1 MSHEQQTL
9 QKNPLGSTGLTVS
22 CLGLGTVKI
31 GRNEGVKYP
40 AGFELPDDQ
49 QVRQILHLTRELG
62 INLIDTAP
70 AYGSSEERLGTLLTQ
85 RHEWV
90 ICSKVGEEFADGKS
104 FFDFSGKHVR
114 RSIERSLK
122 RLRTDYL
129 DIVLVHSDGNDED
142 IIRSTDCLD
151 VLNRCKE
158 EGLLRSF
165 GLSTKTV
172 AGGLLA
178 VQQSDVV
185 MVTYN
190 PTATADDEVIDL
202 AHAQNKGVLIK
213 KAFNSGHSMAE
224 SSAANDPVKANL
236 EFIFARA
243 GVSSVIV
250 GTINPVHLRQN
261 VEAAIAAT
269 RRTHTGCR
277 DSSDR

>member
-1 MSHEQQTL
+1 MTQGLLQTR
-9 QKNPLGSTGLTVS
+9 PLGSTGLNVS

-49 QVRQILHLTRELG
+49 EVRQILALARELG

-70 AYGSSEERLGTLLTQ
+70 AYGYSEERLGKLLPN
-85 RHEWV
+85 RHDWV

-129 DIVLVHSDGNDED
+129 DTVLVHSDGNDEA
-142 IIRSTDCLD
+142 IIRSTDCLE
-151 VLNRCKE
+151 VLHRCRE
-158 EGLLRSF
+158 EGLIRSF

-172 AGGLLA
+172 DGGKLA
-178 VQQSDVV
+178 VQESDVV

-190 PTATADDEVIDL
+190 TGATADAEVIDL
-202 AHAQNKGVLIK
+202 ALAQGKGVLIK
-213 KAFNSGHSMAE
+213 KALNSGHAL
-224 SSAANDPVKANL
+224 AANAAASANPVQANMN
-236 EFIFARA
+236 FIFARP
-243 GVSSVIV
+243 GVSAVIV
-250 GTINPVHLRQN
+250 GTINPVHLREN
-261 VEAAIAAT
+261 VRAAIAA
-269 RRTHTGCR
+269 CN
-277 DSSDR
+277 